1 MARTTLATLI
11 STLRELVNDPAGT
24 AQVFSDD
31 TLQRH
36 LDGFRHDFYFEP
48 MTPNQVQLAGGSVA
62 YYEYYAWH
70 QWLETTQAG
79 TAVFYIQDSTG
90 ATRGTATWADVDYQR
105 GVVTFT
111 TNQAGTA
118 LYLTGRSFDVYGAA
132 ADVLTDWAQKVSL
145 QFDFSSD
152 QQSFSRSQKQ
162 QMLLAAAE
170 RYRRQAK
177 PRRANI
183 TRPDVA
189 GVDDD

>member
-1 MARTTLATLI
+1 MARSTMSSLI
-11 STLRELVNDPAGT
+11 STLRELTNDAAGT
-24 AQVFSDD
+24 AQVFTDD

-36 LDGFRHDFYFEP
+36 LDAHRQDFYFQP
-48 MTPNQVQLAGGSVA
+48 LTPIAAQLAGGSVA
-62 YYEYYAWH
+62 YYEYRAGR

-79 TAVFYIQDSTG
+79 TAIFLVQDSTG

-105 GVVTFT
+105 GAVTFT

-118 LYLTGRSFDVYGAA
+118 LYLTARSYDIYGAA
-132 ADVLTDWAQKVSL
+132 ADVLTDWAGKVAL
-145 QFDFSSD
+145 QFDFASD

-162 QMLLAAAE
+162 AMLLQAAE

-177 PRRANI
+177 ARRANV

-189 GVDDD
+189 GGGE